1 MMTIILKARCRLF
14 EANFRIIR
22 SQFDIEPNKELF
34 GEYVVMNLMREHG
47 VLEDGRLYQI
57 TIEPLKR

>member
-34 GEYVVMNLMREHG
+34 GEYVVMNLMRERG

>member
-1 MMTIILKARCRLF
+1 MPIILKASCRLF

-34 GEYVVMNLMREHG
+34 GEYVVMNLMRERG